1 MRHLSRALAVAVVS
15 LVPLLA
21 TQVAMPSAGAADPT
35 ITVTETLNASTH
47 LKKLNQTVQIPPGT
61 FTATIDL
68 VTGDLTGSIVLPPGT
83 FVLKEAGIPLATAT
97 MQVQQTQPVTG
108 HVDLSTFAVT
118 ATSTFNIKIPKAAP
132 ALTPSLNLVGNNCT
146 TSTPV
151 SVTMTGTANLAGPS
165 TFSGTFT
172 IPSFKDCQLLTPA
185 LTLLVSGPGN
195 TFNAVATPQ
204 T

>member
-1 MRHLSRALAVAVVS
+1 M
-15 LVPLLA
+15 LLA
-21 TQVAMPSAGAADPT
+21 SLVAMPAAGAVDPT

-47 LKKLNQTVQIPPGT
+47 LKTLNQTVQIPPGT

-68 VTGDLTGSIVLPPGT
+68 VTGDLTGDIVLPPGT
-83 FVLKEAGIPLATAT
+83 FVLKELGIPLATAT
-97 MQVQQTQPVTG
+97 MAVQPTKPVTG

-118 ATSTFNIKIPKAAP
+118 ATSTFNIKVTRAAP

-151 SVTMTGTANLAGPS
+151 SVTMTGTANLAGAS
-165 TFSGTFT
+165 TFSGTYT
-172 IPSFKDCQLLTPA
+172 IPPFENCQLLTPA
-185 LTLLVSGPGN
+185 LRLLVSGPGN
-195 TFNAVATPQ
+195 TFNATATPQ